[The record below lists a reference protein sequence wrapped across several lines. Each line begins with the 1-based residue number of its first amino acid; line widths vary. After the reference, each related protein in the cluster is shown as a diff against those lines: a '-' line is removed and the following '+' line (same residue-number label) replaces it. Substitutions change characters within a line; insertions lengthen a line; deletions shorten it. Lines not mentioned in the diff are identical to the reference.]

1 MSDKSGEK
9 PASTPINFNLQ
20 GSISFG
26 EKPKDKESPKPK
38 QPPVEVF
45 INLTFKVVIPISFT
59 LYVIFSA
66 RLAPKPEQSSSPEVS
81 LKLGEY
87 TILVGSFAD
96 SKQAEGLATTLRSKN
111 INNFIVQSKGKWHVC
126 VGKYWSVDR
135 ANRVKE
141 ELAKRGYEGAMVLSP
156 QKK

>member
-1 MSDKSGEK
+1 MSDKPAEK

-26 EKPKDKESPKPK
+26 EKPKDKEPAKQK
-38 QPPVEVF
+38 QPAVEIF

-66 RLAPKPEQSSSPEVS
+66 VPAPKPAPPPPPNVN

-96 SKQAEGLATTLRSKN
+96 SKEAEGLAAKLRGGR
-111 INNFIVQSKGKWHVC
+111 INNFTVVSNGKWHVC

-141 ELAKRGYEGAMVLSP
+141 DLVERGYKGATVLSS